1 MTLEI
6 LKSEALKLQHSELYD
21 FIEFILLTLKE
32 KEIKGVLDTPDWL
45 KAEISKR
52 GFEMKTNNKNSING
66 QDVYQEIINKY
77 GFDIPASLLS

>member
-6 LKSEALKLQHSELYD
+6 LKSEALKLQHNELYD

-32 KEIKGVLDTPDWL
+32 KETKGELDTPDWL
-45 KAEISKR
+45 KTEISKR
-52 GFEMKTNNKNSING
+52 AIEMKTNNENSING

-77 GFDIPASLLS
+77 GFDIQASLLS